1 MLGKLFFMRSLK
13 WEEDG
18 FKDLC
23 DSSPRSGEFRAG
35 IMARGSVA
43 PILQEAGADGSDGPS
58 WPCNLCIHGSKKP
71 ALQVCKVHV
80 PQVSV
85 VFTLA

>member
-1 MLGKLFFMRSLK
+1 MGKLFIMRSLK

-18 FKDLC
+18 FNDLLA
-23 DSSPRSGEFRAG
+23 SSSRSGDFRAG
-35 IMARGSVA
+35 TVARGSVA
-43 PILQEAGADGSDGPS
+43 PVLQEAGADGSDGPS
-58 WPCNLCIHGSKKP
+58 WPCNLCIRGRKKS
-71 ALQVCKVHV
+71 ALQMCKVHV